1 MWLKKPGATPAE
13 YEDLCRQIEFQL
25 HFPIEFEGLYK
36 WIVFLNSRTDSRIPV
51 LNRYYG
57 VFQNGKLKLRGI
69 DLRKHDTP
77 GIVRRCQT
85 DMLTLFAKAE
95 NSEEFKALIP
105 EALTVVKSY
114 VNLIQHGAVPVEDL
128 TIEKRLSKNPNEY
141 RNIVPQS
148 IAAQHLVRDGMNA
161 HAGQTI
167 SYILTYDKSRI
178 TQNRALPTELMNE
191 DSNFDSKRYVDLL
204 LSSTTNLLRPFAYDP
219 LVLRESLQ
227 QPL

>member
-51 LNRYYG
+51 LNQYYG
-57 VFQNGKLKLRGI
+57 AFQNGKLKLRGI
-69 DLRKHDTP
+69 NFRKHDTP
-77 GIVRRCQT
+77 GIVRRCQS
-85 DMLTLFAKAE
+85 DMLALLAKAE

-114 VNLIQHGAVPVEDL
+114 VSLVQNGVVAVEDL
-128 TIEKRLSKNPNEY
+128 TIEKHLSKNPNEY
-141 RNIVPQS
+141 RNMVPQS
-148 IAAQHLVRDGMNA
+148 IAAQHLVREGMQV
-161 HAGQTI
+161 HAGQTL

-191 DSNFDSKRYVDLL
+191 DSNFDSERYVDLL
-204 LSSTTNLLRPFAYDP
+204 LASATNLLPH
-219 LVLRESLQ
+219 SGTIH
-227 QPL
+227 